1 MALRELFLL
10 DPEVVFLNHGS
21 FGATPRPVFEAY
33 QEWQRRL
40 ERQPVRFLA
49 GELMGHLRQ
58 ARQALGE
65 YVSAPADD
73 LAFIQNATIGVNLVA
88 RSLVLNPG
96 DEVLTTDHEYG
107 ACDYVW
113 DFVSRKTGAL
123 VVRQPILLP
132 VTSAED
138 ILEGFWRGVTLR
150 TRVIFISHITSP
162 TALHLPVEAICQRA
176 RQAGILTLIDG
187 AHAPGQI
194 SLDLGALGA
203 DFYTG
208 NCHKWLSAP
217 KGSGFLY
224 TRPEYQ
230 HLIEPL
236 VVSWG
241 WGENNPFQDGSKYLD
256 ALQWYGTHDPSAYL
270 SVPAAIRFQAE
281 HNWPAVRQRCHALVR
296 QAMERV
302 CDLTGLVPLYPE
314 QGSFYHQMATI
325 PLPPVADL
333 PAFQKRLYQE
343 YHIEI
348 PGILWR
354 GHPFLRISVQGY
366 NTQADIDALLDAL
379 SELLGKPISQIEPF
393 SAL

>member
-40 ERQPVRFLA
+40 ERQPVQFLA

-65 YVSAPADD
+65 YVGALADD
-73 LAFIQNATIGVNLVA
+73 LAFVPNATVGVNLVA
-88 RSLVLNPG
+88 RSLALEPG

-107 ACDYVW
+107 ACDNVW

-123 VVRQPILLP
+123 VVRQPIPLP
-132 VTSAED
+132 VMSAED
-138 ILEGFWRGVTLR
+138 ILEQFWRGVTPR
-150 TRVIFISHITSP
+150 TKVIFISHITSP

-176 RQAGILTLIDG
+176 RQTGILTLVDG

-194 SLDLGALGA
+194 PLDLGALGA

-224 TRPEYQ
+224 VRAECQ
-230 HLIEPL
+230 RLIEPL

-241 WGENNPFQDGSKYLD
+241 WGENNPFRNGSRYVD
-256 ALQWYGTHDPSAYL
+256 ILQWYGTHDPSAYL
-270 SVPAAIRFQAE
+270 SVPAAIRFQSE
-281 HNWPAVRQRCHALVR
+281 HDWPAVRQRCHALLC
-296 QAMERV
+296 QAMGRIGK
-302 CDLTGLVPLYPE
+302 LTGLAPLYPE
-314 QGSFYHQMATI
+314 QGGFYHQMATI

-333 PAFQKRLYQE
+333 PAFQRRLYQE

-348 PGILWR
+348 PGILWHGR
-354 GHPFLRISVQGY
+354 HFLRISVQGY

-379 SELLGKPISQIEPF
+379 SELLGKLVK
-393 SAL
+393 A